1 MNLIRFTLK
10 TQFSADFKYRELEKV
25 APKIEL
31 TYDHITEEDIHQKK
45 QQQRRKKRKVKL
57 TLGVVSKLSQ
67 IAGKQTALNLQGRL
81 E

>member
-1 MNLIRFTLK
+1 MIRFTFK
-10 TQFSADFKYRELEKV
+10 THFWTDFKYRELEKV

-31 TYDHITEEDIHQKK
+31 TYDDITEEDIHQKK

-57 TLGVVSKLSQ
+57 PLGVLSKLNK
-67 IAGKQTALNLQGRL
+67 IARKQTALNLEGRL